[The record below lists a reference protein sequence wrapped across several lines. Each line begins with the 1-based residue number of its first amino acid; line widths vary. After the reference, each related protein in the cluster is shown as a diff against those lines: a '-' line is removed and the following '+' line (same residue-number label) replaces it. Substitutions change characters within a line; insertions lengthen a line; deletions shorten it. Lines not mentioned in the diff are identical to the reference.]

1 MLAPSSLDLDYLIE
15 TCREAGAAI
24 LELYDAAI
32 EVQRKADAS
41 PVTLA
46 DLRSQAIIADRLRR
60 AFPQVPLL
68 AEETA
73 DQAPYPV
80 RWHWQEFWLVDPL
93 DGTKEFLK
101 RNGQFTINIA
111 LIQHRR
117 PTVGLV
123 YAPALGRL
131 YYGGPELG
139 AFRLDSDGTCT
150 QLPEAGCG
158 GGPRRI
164 VGSLSH
170 HSPAMEDY
178 LAEERRRHG
187 EIEFVQMGSAL
198 KMCLVAEGRADAYPR
213 LGTTMEWDTAAA
225 HAVANAAG
233 RKVLRWGS
241 VEELVYNKEDLRND
255 WFIVE

>member
-15 TCREAGAAI
+15 TCRQAGAAI
-24 LELYDAAI
+24 LELYDGAI
-32 EVQRKADAS
+32 DVQRKADAS
-41 PVTLA
+41 PLTLA
-46 DLRSQAIIADRLRR
+46 DLRSQAIVAERLGR
-60 AFPQVPLL
+60 AFPQIPLL
-68 AEETA
+68 AEETTEH
-73 DQAPYPV
+73 APYAV
-80 RWHWQEFWLVDPL
+80 RRYWQEFWLVDPL

-101 RNGQFTINIA
+101 RNGQFTVNIA

-117 PTVGLV
+117 PALGLV
-123 YAPALGRL
+123 YAPALGTL

-139 AFRLDSDGTCT
+139 AFRLDPDGRRTR
-150 QLPEAGCG
+150 LPDAERS

-198 KMCLVAEGRADAYPR
+198 KMCLVAEGLADAYPR
-213 LGTTMEWDTAAA
+213 FGTTMEWDTAAA

-233 RKVLRWGS
+233 RKVLRWS
-241 VEELVYNKEDLRND
+241 SAEELTYNKEDLRND

>member
-1 MLAPSSLDLDYLIE
+1 MISPPTLDLDYLME
-15 TCREAGAAI
+15 TCRQAGAAI
-24 LELYDAAI
+24 LELYDGAI

-46 DLRSQAIIADRLRR
+46 DLRSQAIIADRLRQ

-73 DQAPYPV
+73 EQAPYAV
-80 RWHWQEFWLVDPL
+80 RRHWSEFWLVDPL

-101 RNGQFTINIA
+101 RNGQFTVNIA

-117 PTVGLV
+117 PVFGLV
-123 YAPALGRL
+123 YAPALGKL
-131 YYGGPELG
+131 YYGGPAFG
-139 AFRLDSDGTCT
+139 AFRLDPDGKRTR
-150 QLPEAGCG
+150 LPEGERPG
-158 GGPRRI
+158 GARRI

-187 EIEFVQMGSAL
+187 DIEFVQMGSAL
-198 KMCLVAEGRADAYPR
+198 KICLVAEGRADAYPR
-213 LGTTMEWDTAAA
+213 FGTTMEWDTAAA
-225 HAVANAAG
+225 HAIANAAG
-233 RKVLRWGS
+233 RRVLRWGS
-241 VEELVYNKEDLRND
+241 TEELAYNKEDLRND